1 MQRETKA
8 DAEQAV
14 EDWEK
19 ATSRYGAHGFSAE
32 PAVALRPSPMGLE
45 ANVRYITRA
54 PQRNAVKAR
63 LFKGIVELLHRP
75 ALAAGAEG

>member
-1 MQRETKA
+1 MVPVLTQA
-8 DAEQAV
+8 DAQPAV
-14 EDWEK
+14 EDW
-19 ATSRYGAHGFSAE
+19 E

-75 ALAAGAEG
+75 VLAAGAWVKGEMIR